1 MTHHHHHSGEA
12 HPVARVAPSLLRMS
26 ALERLAVAAIAAAVL
41 LIAVWWALSQS

>member
-1 MTHHHHHSGEA
+1 MTHHHHHTGEA

-41 LIAVWWALSQS
+41 WIAVWWALSQS